1 LQGVTQCTALKILRY
16 KQLQSTNTTAYNL
29 GEKGSP
35 EWTVVVADTQTKG
48 RGRSGRRWESRKGGL
63 WFSVLLRPD
72 VSSGRV
78 PMLQFL
84 AASATRKAIE
94 DETNVRVQ
102 FKWPNDIVV
111 ETGKL
116 GGILIESKILR
127 ERVDFAVIGIGLNVN
142 QLRAQLPIGASSIIL
157 SAGTRFDQQRLMRK
171 IVEEIRARYDKV
183 DKPSSLIEEWWRNC
197 IHRPPTVQVTVQDK
211 TMTGITRGI
220 DETGALI
227 LETDD
232 RESRRISDGT
242 LRVL

>member
-1 LQGVTQCTALKILRY
+1 
-16 KQLQSTNTTAYNL
+16 
-29 GEKGSP
+29 
-35 EWTVVVADTQTKG
+35 
-48 RGRSGRRWESRKGGL
+48 
-63 WFSVLLRPD
+63 
-72 VSSGRV
+72 
-78 PMLQFL
+78 MLQFL
-84 AASATRKAIE
+84 AASATRQAIE
-94 DETNVRVQ
+94 DETDVRVQ

-142 QLRAQLPIGASSIIL
+142 QLKPQLPVGASSIIL
-157 SAGTRFDQQRLMRK
+157 SAGTRFDQRRLMRR
-171 IVEEIRARYDKV
+171 IVEEIRARYDKI
-183 DKPSSLIEEWWRNC
+183 DKPSSLIEEWWHNC
-197 IHRPPTVQVTVQDK
+197 IHRPPTVQVTVQDN

-232 RESRRISDGT
+232 GESRKISGGT